1 MEVMKYMK
9 NFDFIEDDFLLEELE
24 ELKNEDS
31 EFYEALVK
39 YLRRNRYKGADHLNY
54 LTNLINYQLFGE

>member
-1 MEVMKYMK
+1 MKD
-9 NFDFIEDDFLLEELE
+9 FDFITDEFLLEELE

-31 EFYEALVK
+31 EFYDALVK
-39 YLRRNRYKGADHLNY
+39 YIRRNRHDTKY

>member
-9 NFDFIEDDFLLEELE
+9 DFDFIEDDFLLEELE
-24 ELKNEDS
+24 ELKTEDS

-39 YLRRNRYKGADHLNY
+39 YLRGNRNKDTKY
-54 LTNLINYQLFGE
+54 LTSLINYQLFGE